1 MNKIALE
8 LKRLQE
14 KATTVNGYIRE
25 VKSMIKDSRFR
36 CEKYSPIDIDDI
48 PMFYI
53 SKECW
58 DWDEDCEPSGQQKYY
73 AFLLYY
79 RKVLKEIEKQIRI
92 KKKLLKV
99 HNKESKVK
107 TEETPFD
114 DWHYIKEEP
123 IPKKEGV
130 IYYFWFGGHHFG
142 SGFYAQ
148 NTLWKLNDTSD
159 CYKVTDIQAWK
170 EITPPQMDTNL
181 TSKVAFSSLWHYP
194 SKNDFPP
201 FEKVVYIWDDGRLWR
216 GHYHRYVKDNVEHKW
231 WEVYNKGGIESM
243 QDEVEAW
250 APLDSIEPPEEV
262 VKGESTYEHQ

>member
-1 MNKIALE
+1 MNKLVLE
-8 LKRLQE
+8 LERLQE

-25 VKSMIKDSRFR
+25 VKSMIKNSRFLD
-36 CEKYSPIDIDDI
+36 EKPSPIDIDNI
-48 PMFYI
+48 PIFYI

-58 DWDEDCEPSGQQKYY
+58 DWDEDCEPSGQYKYY

-79 RKVLKEIEKQIRI
+79 RKVLKEIEKQIRP
-92 KKKLLKV
+92 KKKLIKAL
-99 HNKESKVK
+99 NKESKVK
-107 TEETPFD
+107 TKETSVD
-114 DWHYIKEEP
+114 DWHYVKEEP

-130 IYYFWFGGHHFG
+130 IYYFWFGDHHFG
-142 SGFYAQ
+142 SGFYNQ

-159 CYKVTDIQAWK
+159 TRSVTDILAWK
-170 EITPPQMDTNL
+170 EIVPPKMDTSL
-181 TSKVAFSSLWHYP
+181 DSKRVFPSLWHYP

-201 FEKVVYIWDDGRLWR
+201 FEKVVYIWDEGRLWR

-250 APLDSIEPPEEV
+250 APLSAIQPPKEE
-262 VKGESTYEHQ
+262 E

>member
-1 MNKIALE
+1 MNKVALE

-99 HNKESKVK
+99 HNNTK
-107 TEETPFD
+107 T
-114 DWHYIKEEP
+114 
-123 IPKKEGV
+123 
-130 IYYFWFGGHHFG
+130 
-142 SGFYAQ
+142 
-148 NTLWKLNDTSD
+148 
-159 CYKVTDIQAWK
+159 KVTKTVENSID
-170 EITPPQMDTNL
+170 M
-181 TSKVAFSSLWHYP
+181 WHYP

-201 FEKVVYIWDDGRLWR
+201 FEKVVYIWDDGSLWR
-216 GHYHRYVKDNVEHKW
+216 GHYHRYVKNNVEYKW
-231 WEVYNKGGIESM
+231 WEVYDKGGIESM

-250 APLDSIEPPEEV
+250 APLSAIQPPKEKEN
-262 VKGESTYEHQ
+262 